1 MRIGQNI
8 HDTIP
13 TRDVHRRFLE
23 TPGDAYAVMQLK
35 GSAPAELRYTGL
47 KYLSQPPSPGNY
59 DILYTGPIACAQN
72 QSATLEKG
80 LVRLGEYGIVICCYP
95 AGACA
100 SRPPTA

>member
-1 MRIGQNI
+1 
-8 HDTIP
+8 
-13 TRDVHRRFLE
+13 
-23 TPGDAYAVMQLK
+23 MQLK

-80 LVRLGEYGIVICCYP
+80 ACQAGGIWNCHLLLSRWRLRIQASNSLKMVSSIFWGE
-95 AGACA
+95 
-100 SRPPTA
+100 